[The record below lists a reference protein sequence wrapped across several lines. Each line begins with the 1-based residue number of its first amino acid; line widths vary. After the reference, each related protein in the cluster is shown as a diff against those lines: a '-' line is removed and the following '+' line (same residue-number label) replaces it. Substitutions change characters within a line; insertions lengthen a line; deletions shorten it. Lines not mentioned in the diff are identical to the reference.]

1 MLEVLTNTFGNRSP
15 LVQSIK
21 TLSCSMFCRILS
33 LRYLWQSCKQ
43 FYVAVC
49 LHQLIK
55 RILITSMPH
64 LEHNPSLLHQDPPQ
78 LLSNLPTQ
86 ASSFSPTT
94 HWSAALSPN
103 KLFLIICGCW
113 GFSLNKEVMHAAC
126 LEIVVWVLR
135 GEQGGFQERPLTCR
149 GAGIWRWS
157 VFITSKERRLSFSQG
172 GFLSLSTL
180 FFPHSNHPFQ
190 SYWSFSVGKEVSG
203 NDLMCQVR

>member
-64 LEHNPSLLHQDPPQ
+64 LEHNPSLLHQDPLQ
-78 LLSNLPTQ
+78 LLSNLTTQ

-113 GFSLNKEVMHAAC
+113 GFSPDKEGMHAAC
-126 LEIVVWVLR
+126 LEIVVWVLC
-135 GEQGGFQERPLTCR
+135 GEQGGFSGASSHLQRCR
-149 GAGIWRWS
+149 NMTLVCIHHQQGEKALI
-157 VFITSKERRLSFSQG
+157 FPRRISFSEH
-172 GFLSLSTL
+172 FV
-180 FFPHSNHPFQ
+180 FPSQQ
-190 SYWSFSVGKEVSG
+190 SSFSKLLEFFSG
-203 NDLMCQVR
+203 ERG